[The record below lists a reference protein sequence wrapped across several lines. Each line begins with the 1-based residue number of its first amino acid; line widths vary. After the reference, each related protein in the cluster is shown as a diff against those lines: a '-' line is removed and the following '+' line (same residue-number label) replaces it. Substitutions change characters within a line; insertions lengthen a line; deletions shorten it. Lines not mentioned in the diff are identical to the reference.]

1 MKQHDSLLMIFV
13 KNPVPGK
20 VKTRLAK
27 TMGEEKAMEI
37 YRQLLDHTHKT
48 TQKLAMDKIVFYSD
62 EILNEDIWEEKN
74 YGKKLQEGSDL
85 GKRMAN
91 AFKYAFSKAYRKAII
106 IGSDCFDI
114 TPKIINEAFAALPAN
129 NFVIGPSHDGGYYLL
144 GMSTFYAS
152 LFKNKRWSSDE
163 VLHDTLVDI
172 RNINGSYKLLK
183 ELTDIDTEA
192 DLEAVGKGIS

>member
-13 KNPVPGK
+13 KNPIPGK

-27 TMGEEKAMEI
+27 TMGEEKALEI
-37 YRQLLDHTHKT
+37 YRQLLDHTHKV
-48 TQKLAMDKIVFYSD
+48 TQKVAVDKIVFYSD
-62 EILNEDIWEEKN
+62 EVITDDIWEETS
-74 YGKKLQEGSDL
+74 YDKKVQEGSDL
-85 GKRMAN
+85 GKRMVN
-91 AFKYAFSKAYRKAII
+91 AFKYAFSKGYRKAIV
-106 IGSDCFDI
+106 IGSDCFEI

-129 NFVIGPSHDGGYYLL
+129 NFVIGPTHDGGYYLL
-144 GMSTFYAS
+144 GMATLYAS
-152 LFKNKRWSSDE
+152 VFKNKRWSSDE

-192 DLEAVGKGIS
+192 DLDSVKNLTG

>member
-13 KNPVPGK
+13 KNPIPGK

-27 TMGEEKAMEI
+27 TMGEEKALEI
-37 YRQLLDHTHKT
+37 YRQLLDHTHKV
-48 TQKLAMDKIVFYSD
+48 TQKLAVDKIVFYSD
-62 EILNEDIWEEKN
+62 EVITDDIWEESS
-74 YGKKLQEGSDL
+74 YDKKVQEGSDL
-85 GKRMAN
+85 GKRMVN
-91 AFKYAFSKAYRKAII
+91 AFKYAFSKGYRKAII

-129 NFVIGPSHDGGYYLL
+129 NFVIGPTHDGGYYLL
-144 GMSTFYAS
+144 GMATLYAS
-152 LFKNKRWSSDE
+152 VFKNKRWSSDE

-192 DLEAVGKGIS
+192 DLDSVKNLTS

>member
-27 TMGEEKAMEI
+27 TMGEEKALEV
-37 YRQLLDHTHKT
+37 YLQLLQHTHKV
-48 TQKLAMDKIVFYSD
+48 TQKLAVDKAVFYSD
-62 EILNEDIWEEKN
+62 EVMTGDIWEETN
-74 YGKKLQEGSDL
+74 YQKFVQEGSDL
-85 GKRMAN
+85 GKRMVN
-91 AFKYAFSKAYRKAII
+91 AFKNAFSKGYRKAII

-144 GMSTFYAS
+144 GMATLYAAV
-152 LFKNKRWSSDE
+152 FKNKRWSSDE

-172 RNINGSYKLLK
+172 RNMNGSYKLLK
-183 ELTDIDTEA
+183 ELVDIDTEA
-192 DLEAVGKGIS
+192 DLDLVKNIIS